1 MQILRIRSVVMFKFV
16 MRWAIFH

>member
-1 MQILRIRSVVMFKFV
+1 MQILRIWSVVMFKFV